1 MIPFNVFGGLTALQL
16 NNNVPQCT
24 TLSFSPLSCSTFRYS
39 PLDSSPCLLLVLL
52 LECGCDAIYNAIKLS
67 IEQMGWNM
75 VSNSKQRKGGHPLI
89 IVDRP
94 GVSGA
99 SEGVHCHSDW
109 FLGCREDG
117 EAHAQSQSAENV
129 CRETQGHRG
138 PVLMVLLQLFITW
151 LREIL
156 LSR

>member
-1 MIPFNVFGGLTALQL
+1 
-16 NNNVPQCT
+16 
-24 TLSFSPLSCSTFRYS
+24 
-39 PLDSSPCLLLVLL
+39 
-52 LECGCDAIYNAIKLS
+52 
-67 IEQMGWNM
+67 MGWNM

-109 FLGCREDG
+109 FLGCRGDE
-117 EAHAQSQSAENV
+117 EAHAQSQSVVNV
-129 CRETQGHRG
+129 WKETQGYRG
-138 PVLMVLLQLFITW
+138 PVLMGVLQLFITW
-151 LREIL
+151 LRRIL